1 VLASRRFRS
10 VRAKFIIDANE
21 QLTSLGRLQ
30 VPNFTK
36 RAILDVPLV
45 DVRRPVRPDIGC
57 RRLVSACV
65 WSLSLARSCS
75 RLIAIASRIGAGTLE
90 HDRPILRD
98 VLIEPYAGLRTRGQA
113 GECGHAYIEWPA
125 P

>member
-36 RAILDVPLV
+36 RATLDVPLV
-45 DVRRPVRPDIGC
+45 DVRRPIRPHIGAYHPAPGADHPAAQRPD
-57 RRLVSACV
+57 
-65 WSLSLARSCS
+65 
-75 RLIAIASRIGAGTLE
+75 
-90 HDRPILRD
+90 H
-98 VLIEPYAGLRTRGQA
+98 QA
-113 GECGHAYIEWPA
+113 VR
-125 P
+125 